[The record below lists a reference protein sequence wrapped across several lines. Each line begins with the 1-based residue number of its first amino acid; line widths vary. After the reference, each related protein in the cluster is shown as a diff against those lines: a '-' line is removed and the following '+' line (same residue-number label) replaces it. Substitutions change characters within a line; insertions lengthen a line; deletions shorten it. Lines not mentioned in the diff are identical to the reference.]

1 MNMRNYPTLHL
12 DRNKNKGTAYSKK
25 GYECN
30 EHEKLSSIIPRQ
42 KQK

>member
-1 MNMRNYPTLHL
+1 MNTRNYPALYL
-12 DRNKNKGTAYSKK
+12 DRNKNKGTGCSKK

>member
-1 MNMRNYPTLHL
+1 MNTKNSPALYL